1 MHAQMKNLLPALGL
15 ALLGTVAIAW
25 MVLAPVEGKSVA
37 VVFPPGTDREDMLLR
52 VSQAG
57 WLPVSYLNGN
67 TMLVAPSEDSRS
79 LLAEGALL
87 VIDAAGARGC
97 SL

>member
-1 MHAQMKNLLPALGL
+1 MYAQMKNLLPALGL

-25 MVLAPVEGKSVA
+25 MSLAPKENTSVA
-37 VVFPPGTDREDMLLR
+37 VIFPPGMEREDMFLR

-67 TMLVAPSEDSRS
+67 TMLAAPSEASRS
-79 LLAEGALL
+79 LLAYGALL
-87 VIDAAGARGC
+87 VLDAAGARGC